1 MDLRGGSADALAT
14 LTDELDS
21 VSKGKASDRTAGELF
36 TISQAMRAEPG
47 LRRIAS
53 DAALETSAKQGLMK
67 EIFEAKVSADTLGL
81 LLTAVASRWT
91 RTRDLPDAFER
102 LSELAVLR
110 SAGKDAGTIADELF
124 GFARTVATEPDL
136 RDALANPQRSVQDKA
151 ELVDRLLDGKAKP
164 ATVALAKQSLVGT
177 YGPVG
182 NALETYRGLA
192 AEVAGEGVATVYV
205 AQELTKT
212 ERDRLQKAL
221 AAQYDRGIHLNEVV
235 DPDVLGGIRVE
246 IGDDVID
253 GTVSARLDD
262 ARRRL
267 AG

>member
-1 MDLRGGSADALAT
+1 MDLPRGSADALAT

-21 VSKGKASDRTAGELF
+21 VSSGKASDRAADELF
-36 TISQAMRAEPG
+36 MISQTLRAEPG
-47 LRRIAS
+47 LRRIAT

-67 EIFEAKVSADTLGL
+67 QIFEGKVSADTLGL
-81 LLTAVASRWT
+81 LLTAVSSRWT
-91 RTRDLPDAFER
+91 RARDLATSLER

-124 GFARTVATEPDL
+124 GFARTVATDPDL
-136 RDALANPQRSVQDKA
+136 RDALANPQRSIEDRS
-151 ELVDRLLDGKAKP
+151 ELVAALLDGKVKP
-164 ATVALAKQSLVGT
+164 ATVTLAKQALAGT
-177 YGPVG
+177 YGTVG
-182 NALETYRGLA
+182 SALETYRGLA
-192 AEVAGEGVATVYV
+192 AGVAGEGVATVYV
-205 AQELTKT
+205 AQELTKS

-221 AAQYDRGIHLNEVV
+221 ARQYDRDIHLNEVV
-235 DPDVLGGIRVE
+235 DASVLGGIRVE

-253 GTVSARLDD
+253 GTVSSRLDD